1 MAGKRR
7 WTKDLILAEALL
19 YSTRAEFRRG
29 SVAAYRWAVKER
41 LEEAFSHMTI
51 ARAGRPFKPRFVYVI
66 EAKEDGVLYVYV
78 GLSINVDTRIAWHK
92 DCGSV
97 DKHMLLFSNPTCK
110 VRVLNKGSALP
121 EEDAARIEKE
131 TVERYKRKKNCVVL
145 NRCAGG
151 THLGSGSR
159 KWTLET
165 LKAEAKK
172 YKTRGAFGLGSNTAY
187 QMALRYGVLDDVCGH
202 MSSPRVPRNYW
213 QDKEICRTAAA
224 KCKSRSEFSK
234 KFVQARAVSSVN
246 GWLDEFFP
254 K

>member
-41 LEEAFSHMTI
+41 LEEAFSHMTM
-51 ARAGRPFKPRFVYVI
+51 ARVGRPFKPRFVYVI

-110 VRVLNKGSALP
+110 VRVLNKGSVLS
-121 EEDAARIEKE
+121 EEDASRLEKE

-172 YKTRGAFGLGSNTAY
+172 YKTRGAFREGSPTAY
-187 QMALRYGVLDDVCGH
+187 LTATRQNLLDTLCKH
-202 MSSPRVPRNYW
+202 MTSPYVKRGFW
-213 QDKEICRTAAA
+213 KDKETCRAAA
-224 KCKSRSEFSK
+224 AECKSRSEFSK
-234 KFVQARAVSSVN
+234 RFVQARAVARTN
-246 GWLDEFFP
+246 NWLDEFFP